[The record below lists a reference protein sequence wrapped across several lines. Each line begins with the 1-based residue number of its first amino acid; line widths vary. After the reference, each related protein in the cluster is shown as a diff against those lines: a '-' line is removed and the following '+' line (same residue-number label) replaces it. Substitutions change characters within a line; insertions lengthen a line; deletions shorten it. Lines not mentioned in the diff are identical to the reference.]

1 MKKMFLTLLILG
13 GMSVSLYA
21 QNDIKQL
28 QDKIAGLEST
38 NAKLNAKITANQ
50 KAISELT
57 LQLNAANE
65 NIAAMQQTLAL
76 TQKTFEESTTA
87 FDSRIADTEKSTAG
101 QIDHLFRSLMNNTIY
116 WVIAFLVVGFITFYL
131 YRKTRGRLSKEKAA
145 IYNEMKSGNDALKN
159 DIAVLITKSADD
171 LNTIFKGQLQEL
183 NETNRKSVTTLQDD
197 YNSKFSKLAE
207 DFEVKIKAL
216 KPKPAKAPK
225 AEA

>member
-1 MKKMFLTLLILG
+1 MKKMLLSLLVLG
-13 GMSVSLYA
+13 GLSLSLVA
-21 QNDIKQL
+21 QNDLTRL
-28 QDKIAGLEST
+28 QDKVAGLEST

-65 NIAAMQQTLAL
+65 NIAALQQSLAL
-76 TQKTFEESTTA
+76 TQKTLEESTTA
-87 FDSRIADTEKSTAG
+87 FDSRIASTEKSTAG

-116 WVIAFLVVGFITFYL
+116 WVIAFLIVGFVTFYL

-145 IYNEMKSGNDALKN
+145 IYDEMKTGNDALKN
-159 DIAVLITKSADD
+159 DIAILITKSADD

-183 NETNRKSVTTLQDD
+183 NENYRKAMNNLQDD
-197 YNSKFSKLAE
+197 YNSKVTRLGE

-216 KPKPAKAPK
+216 KPKTAKAPK